1 MGKVIHRL
9 GDDVVEVGEWV
20 EDRVLCESCGHMDLV
35 QDSISM
41 PAGEM
46 EKLRK
51 VNHPA
56 NRWMFETAVVN
67 NDWARV
73 RFKRR
78 HCDVDGLLT
87 MPAGLMHRCPSFR
100 DKLDKSVN
108 IEEATSWWE

>member
-1 MGKVIHRL
+1 MEKVIHRL
-9 GDDVVEVGEWV
+9 GDDVVEGGEWV

-108 IEEATSWWE
+108 IEESTSWWE